1 MPRIEEAIV
10 VPLSAVETWELM
22 RNLELR
28 PSWDVTILQ
37 VSRHTVGSSDDT
49 LRLYYT
55 APLFLGL
62 NWSWEGEYISYQP
75 PSRTA
80 VRMHRGSFFR
90 PFKRLVGT
98 WILESI
104 GEVTQVRMIVSFEP
118 RLPLP
123 FLGKIMGYRMRR
135 LLGRSLLA
143 LRVLGTDPSLYRHG
157 T

>member
-1 MPRIEEAIV
+1 MPRIEETIV
-10 VPLSAVETWELM
+10 VPLSPMETWELM

-28 PSWDVTILQ
+28 PRWDVTIRQ
-37 VSRHTVGSSDDT
+37 VSRRTVSSSDDT

-62 NWSWEGEYISYQP
+62 CWCWEGEYISYQP
-75 PSRTA
+75 PYRTA
-80 VRMHRGSFFR
+80 VSMYRGSYLR

-98 WILESI
+98 WILESF

-135 LLGRSLLA
+135 LLARSLLA
-143 LRVLGTDPSLYRHG
+143 LRVLGTDPALYRHG